1 MKIFTLIF
9 CLVIAFGA
17 FWYGVKLIKLYLR
30 VKKWDR
36 AKATITQRSVVERK
50 QTSASR
56 AGFKPSVDYTYSYNS
71 KTYTGNIIFLVELI
85 KGERGFLKH
94 AAEKF
99 LNKIPNEIIVHVNP
113 KNPEEAVIYCDGVK
127 LYVFVLIMGLM
138 SLLIGLLNYSS

>member
-36 AKATITQRSVVERK
+36 VKAAVIQKSVVKRK
-50 QTSASR
+50 SASASR
-56 AGFKPSVDYTYSYNS
+56 AGYKPSIDYSYTYNS
-71 KTYTGNIIFLVELI
+71 KTYNGNKIFLVELI
-85 KGERGFLKH
+85 NGERGFMQH
-94 AAEKF
+94 AAEKWIT
-99 LNKIPNEIIVHVNP
+99 KIKPEIEIYVDPN
-113 KNPEEAVIYCDGVK
+113 NPEEAVMFCEGIA

-138 SLLIGLLNYSS
+138 SLLIGLLNFAS